1 MADDTTTL
9 SDEELVTQ
17 PSWTSDPDLTA
28 DTDGDDTDDTD
39 TTDSDSGDTDTTDSD
54 SGDDADTIDAN

>member
-17 PSWTSDPDLTA
+17 PTWRSTPDVTA

-39 TTDSDSGDTDTTDSD
+39 TTDADSDDSD
-54 SGDDADTIDAN
+54 SGDDADTIDAY

>member
-17 PSWTSDPDLTA
+17 PTWTSTPDPTA
-28 DTDGDDTDDTD
+28 DADGDDTDDTD
-39 TTDSDSGDTDTTDSD
+39 TTDADSDDSD
-54 SGDDADTIDAN
+54 SGDDADTVDAT

>member
-17 PSWTSDPDLTA
+17 PSWTSTPDVTA
-28 DTDGDDTDDTD
+28 DTDGTDSDDTD
-39 TTDSDSGDTDTTDSD
+39 TTDADSDDSD
-54 SGDDADTIDAN
+54 SGDDADTIDAY

>member
-1 MADDTTTL
+1 MADNTTTL

-17 PSWTSDPDLTA
+17 PSWTSDPDVTA

-39 TTDSDSGDTDTTDSD
+39 TTDSDSGD
-54 SGDDADTIDAN
+54 DADTVDAY

>member
-9 SDEELVTQ
+9 TDEELVTQ
-17 PSWTSDPDLTA
+17 PTWSSAPDVTA

-39 TTDSDSGDTDTTDSD
+39 TTDADSDDSD
-54 SGDDADTIDAN
+54 SGDDADTIDAH

>member
-1 MADDTTTL
+1 MADETTTL

-17 PSWTSDPDLTA
+17 PTWTSEPNVSA

-39 TTDSDSGDTDTTDSD
+39 TTAADSDDSD
-54 SGDDADTIDAN
+54 SGDDADTIDAH

>member
-17 PSWTSDPDLTA
+17 PSWTSTPDVTA
-28 DTDGDDTDDTD
+28 DTDGTDSDDSD
-39 TTDSDSGDTDTTDSD
+39 TTDADSDDSD
-54 SGDDADTIDAN
+54 SGDDADTIDAY